1 MSRGITNR
9 NIDLHRL
16 IEKLHDVLIFLDE
29 NNLAIPAIKVEEAIN
44 ALKMLEMDK
53 PESSRPDWW
62 REKALG
68 HLLFAVALNQ
78 IVTNPIEFRKSEKHI
93 PFLAD
98 AVRHHIPA
106 HLPA

>member
-16 IEKLHDVLIFLDE
+16 IEKLHDVLNFLDE

-53 PESSRPDWW
+53 PESSRPD
-62 REKALG
+62 
-68 HLLFAVALNQ
+68 
-78 IVTNPIEFRKSEKHI
+78 
-93 PFLAD
+93 
-98 AVRHHIPA
+98 
-106 HLPA
+106 